1 MKITHLI
8 AAAALLLPSAFR
20 VSAADSITL
29 MTRLGANNSETN
41 TLSIAA
47 GDRALVTYAVGSAG
61 IANKVKVDLTIN
73 GSPLSGTELF
83 PPVTSGTSV
92 PITVPLEV
100 AGPATIKLTDLATGD
115 GEQWHIATFQIT
127 RAAEPSVTPTNAAVI
142 PEDANGTY
150 QVILES
156 STDLISWNPALPGD
170 YSGNT
175 VQRFFRTRIV
185 KKAQP

>member
-1 MKITHLI
+1 M
-8 AAAALLLPSAFR
+8 
-20 VSAADSITL
+20 
-29 MTRLGANNSETN
+29 
-41 TLSIAA
+41 
-47 GDRALVTYAVGSAG
+47 TYAVGSAG

-73 GSPLSGTELF
+73 GSTLSGTELF

-150 QVILES
+150 QVILETGSTSFHGIPPFPATTREIPSRGS
-156 STDLISWNPALPGD
+156 SGRAL
-170 YSGNT
+170 
-175 VQRFFRTRIV
+175 
-185 KKAQP
+185 